1 MFLFGFLFIC
11 RNGLWCASD
20 MQWLGLGVWGFS
32 VDDDCVVLY
41 SQRNKADL
49 IKCSTNGKTQYSP
62 FSNKKIDCSLFVSW
76 AGFASLSLSHTLL
89 YTHPHTHTCIKTDAY
104 TYSLPHLF
112 VITISARAAL
122 RWHLFSLSSNHS
134 LYFTAAV
141 LAVLCLII

>member
-49 IKCSTNGKTQYSP
+49 IKCSTNGKTPFYSRI
-62 FSNKKIDCSLFVSW
+62 KKSIVACLCHEL
-76 AGFASLSLSHTLL
+76 GLLLCLSLTLCC
-89 YTHPHTHTCIKTDAY
+89 THTHTHTHAY
-104 TYSLPHLF
+104 RQTHTPTLSP
-112 VITISARAAL
+112 TC
-122 RWHLFSLSSNHS
+122 LSSQSALALLCGDTCSHS
-134 LYFTAAV
+134 HLII
-141 LAVLCLII
+141 LSILQRLCLRFSV